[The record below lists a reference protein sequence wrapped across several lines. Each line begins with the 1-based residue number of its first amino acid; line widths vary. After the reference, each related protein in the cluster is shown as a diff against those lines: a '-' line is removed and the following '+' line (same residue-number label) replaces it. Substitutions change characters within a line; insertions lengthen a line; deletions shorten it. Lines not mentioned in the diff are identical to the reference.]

1 MFRGGAR
8 TAIGANGY
16 WRADYFLCIDLRNA
30 GTGDCSRGWGSRQQG
45 IRFRTCG
52 HRDGATF
59 TEAERKSTAT
69 GAFREKASARLVS
82 LRTKSREFAMQ
93 MLFQW
98 DMSQQDPAKLEAKFW
113 RTAKAADNTR
123 TFANKLFEGASKEVA
138 ELDGLIVQHAENWRL
153 ERLAAIDRAVLRL
166 AIYELR
172 TAETPPKVVL
182 NEAVDL
188 AKKFSSGDSG
198 AVVNGILHAVH
209 KTLINKLLHA
219 SKST

>member
-1 MFRGGAR
+1 
-8 TAIGANGY
+8 
-16 WRADYFLCIDLRNA
+16 
-30 GTGDCSRGWGSRQQG
+30 
-45 IRFRTCG
+45 
-52 HRDGATF
+52 
-59 TEAERKSTAT
+59 
-69 GAFREKASARLVS
+69 
-82 LRTKSREFAMQ
+82 MQ

-123 TFANKLFEGASKEVA
+123 TFANKLFEGAATEVA
-138 ELDGLIVQHAENWRL
+138 ELDALIVQHAENWRL

-188 AKKFSSGDSG
+188 AKRFSSGDSG
-198 AVVNGILHAVH
+198 AFVNGILDAVH
-209 KTLINKLLHA
+209 KTLINKTLNA